1 MDTVILDDLDRGL
14 VHALQIDGRASMR
27 TLGQVLGVSENT
39 VARRY
44 RRLRDAGLL
53 RVTGAVSGGEAGYTT
68 WTLRLRTTPDAG
80 AAVADALAD
89 RTDVSWVHLLSG
101 GTEISCTVH
110 APDTAGRD
118 DLLLRKLPRANR
130 VTAVSAHELLHT
142 FALPDGW
149 SGLHCLSPEQVERLR
164 PPPPEGTGLA
174 PEPGDRAL
182 LDALARDG
190 RAGYTAL
197 AAATGWSDSTVR
209 RRMEVLRR
217 HGTLTYHLDVSPA
230 RLGFRSET
238 RLWLAVAPANL
249 AEAGEALA
257 GHPETSFAVATTGTT
272 NLTAMVNCRDGGDL
286 YRYLTDRVA
295 GLPGVRTLESAPV
308 IRTVKRAGTPLRRP
322 AARP

>member
-1 MDTVILDDLDRGL
+1 METVTLDDVDRGL
-14 VHALQIDGRASMR
+14 VHALQLDGRAPLR

-44 RRLRDAGLL
+44 RRLHAAGVL
-53 RVTGAVSGGEAGYTT
+53 RVTGAISGGEAGYTT

-89 RTDVSWVHLLSG
+89 RSDVSWVHVLSG

-118 DLLLRKLPRANR
+118 DLLLRKLPRASR

-149 SGLHCLSPEQVERLR
+149 RGLHCLTPAQIEQLR
-164 PPPPEGTGLA
+164 PSEPDGTGLPPD
-174 PEPGDRAL
+174 PEDQPL
-182 LDALARDG
+182 LDALAHDG
-190 RAGYTAL
+190 RASYTAL
-197 AAATGWSDSTVR
+197 AKATGWSDSTVR
-209 RRMEVLRR
+209 RRMDLLRR
-217 HGTLTYHLDVSPA
+217 HGTLTFHLDVSPT

-238 RLWLAVAPANL
+238 RLWLTVSPAHL
-249 AEAGEALA
+249 AAAGAALA
-257 GHPETSFAVATTGTT
+257 GHAETSFAVATTGTT
-272 NLTAMVNCRDGGDL
+272 NLTAMVNCRDGRDL

-295 GLPGVRTLESAPV
+295 GIPGVQTLESAPV

>member
-1 MDTVILDDLDRGL
+1 METVTLDDVDRGL
-14 VHALQIDGRASMR
+14 VHALQLDGRAPMR
-27 TLGQVLGVSENT
+27 TIGRVLGVSENT
-39 VARRY
+39 AARRY
-44 RRLRDAGLL
+44 QRLRTAGVL

-89 RTDVSWVHLLSG
+89 QPDVSWVHLLSG

-110 APDTAGRD
+110 APDTTGRD
-118 DLLLRKLPRANR
+118 DLLLHKLPRASR

-149 SGLHCLSPEQVERLR
+149 RGVRCLSPGQVEQLR
-164 PPPPEGTGLA
+164 PPPPKGSLPPA
-174 PEPGDRAL
+174 PEDQPL
-182 LDALARDG
+182 LDALAHDG
-190 RAGYTAL
+190 RASYTAL
-197 AAATGWSDSTVR
+197 ARATGWSDSAVR
-209 RRMEVLRR
+209 RRMDVLRR

-230 RLGFRSET
+230 GLGFRSET
-238 RLWLAVAPANL
+238 RLWLTVSPAHL

-257 GHPETSFAVATTGTT
+257 SHPETSFAVATTGTT

-286 YRYLTDRVA
+286 YRYLTGRVA
-295 GLPGVRTLESAPV
+295 GIRGVQTLESAPV

-322 AARP
+322 AGRP

>member
-1 MDTVILDDLDRGL
+1 MEPVTLDDVDRGL
-14 VHALQIDGRASMR
+14 LHALQLDGRAPMR
-27 TLGQVLGVSENT
+27 TLGAVLGVSENT

-44 RRLRDAGLL
+44 QRLRTAGVLKI
-53 RVTGAVSGGEAGYTT
+53 TGAVSGGEAGYTT

-80 AAVADALAD
+80 AAVAAALAD
-89 RTDVSWVHLLSG
+89 RPDVSWVHLLSG

-118 DLLLRKLPRANR
+118 DLLLHKLPRAHR

-149 SGLHCLSPEQVERLR
+149 SGLHCLSPGQIERLR
-164 PPPPEGTGLA
+164 PP
-174 PEPGDRAL
+174 EPGGPGLPPAPGDQPL
-182 LDALARDG
+182 LDALAHDG
-190 RAGYTAL
+190 RASYTAL
-197 AAATGWSDSTVR
+197 AAATGWSDSAVR
-209 RRMEVLRR
+209 RRMDLLRR

-238 RLWLAVAPANL
+238 RLWLTVSPAHL

-272 NLTAMVNCRDGGDL
+272 NLTAMVNCRDGRHL

-295 GLPGVRTLESAPV
+295 GIRGVQTLESAPV

>member
-1 MDTVILDDLDRGL
+1 METVTLDDVDRGL
-14 VHALQIDGRASMR
+14 VHALQLDGRAPMR

-44 RRLRDAGLL
+44 RRLRTAGVLKI
-53 RVTGAVSGGEAGYTT
+53 TGAVSGGEAGYTT

-89 RTDVSWVHLLSG
+89 RPDVSWVHLLSG

-118 DLLLRKLPRANR
+118 DLLLHKLPRAHR

-149 SGLHCLSPEQVERLR
+149 RGLHCLSPDQVERLR
-164 PPPPEGTGLA
+164 PPAPGGPGLP
-174 PEPGDRAL
+174 PEPGDQPL
-182 LDALARDG
+182 LDALAHDG
-190 RAGYTAL
+190 RASYTAL
-197 AAATGWSDSTVR
+197 AGATGWSDSAVR
-209 RRMEVLRR
+209 RRMDVLRR
-217 HGTLTYHLDVSPA
+217 HGTLTYHLDISPA

-238 RLWLAVAPANL
+238 RLWLTVSPARL
-249 AEAGEALA
+249 AEAGETLA
-257 GHPETSFAVATTGTT
+257 SHPETSFAVATTGTT
-272 NLTAMVNCRDGGDL
+272 NLTAMVNCRDGRDL

-295 GLPGVRTLESAPV
+295 GIRGVQTLESAPV

-322 AARP
+322 AAPR

>member
-1 MDTVILDDLDRGL
+1 METVSLDDVDRGL
-14 VHALQIDGRASMR
+14 VHALQIDGRAPLR
-27 TLGQVLGVSENT
+27 TLGEVLGVSENT

-44 RRLRDAGLL
+44 QRLRAAGVL
-53 RVTGAVSGGEAGYTT
+53 RVTGAVSGGDAGYTT

-89 RTDVSWVHLLSG
+89 RADVSWVHLLSG

-118 DLLLRKLPRANR
+118 DLLLHKLPRASR

-149 SGLHCLSPEQVERLR
+149 SGLHCLSPEQVARLR
-164 PPPPEGTGLA
+164 PPAPEGTGLA
-174 PEPGDRAL
+174 PEPEDHAL
-182 LDALARDG
+182 FDALAQDG
-190 RAGYTAL
+190 RASYTAL
-197 AAATGWSDSTVR
+197 AKATGWSDSTVR
-209 RRMEVLRR
+209 RRMDLLRR
-217 HGTLTYHLDVSPA
+217 HGTLTYHLDLSPA

-238 RLWLAVAPANL
+238 RLWLTVSPAHL
-249 AEAGEALA
+249 ASAGAALA
-257 GHPETSFAVATTGTT
+257 SHPETSFAVATTGTT
-272 NLTAMVNCRDGGDL
+272 NLTAMVNCRDGRDL

-295 GLPGVRTLESAPV
+295 GIPGVQTLESAPV

-322 AARP
+322 AGRP

>member
-1 MDTVILDDLDRGL
+1 MDTVTLDDVGRGL
-14 VHALQIDGRASMR
+14 LHALQLDGRAPMR

-44 RRLRDAGLL
+44 RRLRDAGVL
-53 RVTGAVSGGEAGYTT
+53 RITGAVSGGEAGYPT

-89 RTDVSWVHLLSG
+89 RPDVSWVHLLSG

-118 DLLLRKLPRANR
+118 DLLLRKLPRASR
-130 VTAVSAHELLHT
+130 VTTVTAHELLHT

-149 SGLHCLSPEQVERLR
+149 RGLHCLAPEQVEQLR
-164 PPPPEGTGLA
+164 PPAPEGPGLPPA
-174 PEPGDRAL
+174 PEDQPL
-182 LDALARDG
+182 LDALADDG
-190 RAGYTAL
+190 RASYTAL
-197 AAATGWSDSTVR
+197 ARATGWSDSAVR
-209 RRMEVLRR
+209 RRMDVLRR

-238 RLWLAVAPANL
+238 RLWLTVSPAHL
-249 AEAGEALA
+249 AEAGETLA
-257 GHPETSFAVATTGTT
+257 SHPETSFAVATTGTT
-272 NLTAMVNCRDGGDL
+272 NLTAMVNCRDGRDL

-295 GLPGVRTLESAPV
+295 GIRGVQTLESAPV

>member
-1 MDTVILDDLDRGL
+1 METVTLDDVDRGL
-14 VHALQIDGRASMR
+14 LHALQIDGRVPMR
-27 TLGQVLGVSENT
+27 ALGPVLGVSENT

-44 RRLRDAGLL
+44 QRLRTAGVLKI
-53 RVTGAVSGGEAGYTT
+53 TGAVSGGEAGYTT

-80 AAVADALAD
+80 AAVAAALAD
-89 RTDVSWVHLLSG
+89 RPDVSWVHLLSG

-118 DLLLRKLPRANR
+118 DLLLHKLPRANR

-149 SGLHCLSPEQVERLR
+149 SGLHCLSPGQIERLR
-164 PPPPEGTGLA
+164 PPEPSGPGLPPA
-174 PEPGDRAL
+174 PEDQPL
-182 LDALARDG
+182 LDALAHDG
-190 RAGYTAL
+190 RASYTAL
-197 AAATGWSDSTVR
+197 AAATGWSDSAVR
-209 RRMEVLRR
+209 RRMDLLRR

-238 RLWLAVAPANL
+238 RLWLTVSPAHL
-249 AEAGEALA
+249 AEAGAALA
-257 GHPETSFAVATTGTT
+257 SHPETSFAVATTGTT
-272 NLTAMVNCRDGGDL
+272 NLTAMVNCRDGRDL

-295 GLPGVRTLESAPV
+295 GIRGVQTLESAPV

>member
-1 MDTVILDDLDRGL
+1 METVTLDDVDRGL
-14 VHALQIDGRASMR
+14 VHALQLDGRASLR

-39 VARRY
+39 AARRY
-44 RRLRDAGLL
+44 QRLRAAGVL

-89 RTDVSWVHLLSG
+89 RPDVSWVHLLSG

-110 APDTAGRD
+110 APDTSGRD
-118 DLLLRKLPRANR
+118 DLLLHKLPRASR
-130 VTAVSAHELLHT
+130 VAAVSAHELLHT

-149 SGLHCLSPEQVERLR
+149 RGLHCLSAGQVGRLR
-164 PPPPEGTGLA
+164 PPVPEGPGIP
-174 PEPGDRAL
+174 PEPGDQPL
-182 LDALARDG
+182 LDALADDG
-190 RAGYTAL
+190 RASYTAL
-197 AAATGWSDSTVR
+197 ARATGWSDSAVR
-209 RRMEVLRR
+209 RRMDLLRR

-238 RLWLAVAPANL
+238 RLWLTVSPAHL
-249 AEAGEALA
+249 AEAGAALA
-257 GHPETSFAVATTGTT
+257 SHPETSFAVATTGTT
-272 NLTAMVNCRDGGDL
+272 NLTAMVNCRDGRDL
-286 YRYLTDRVA
+286 YRYLTERVA
-295 GLPGVRTLESAPV
+295 GIRGVQTLESAPV

>member
-1 MDTVILDDLDRGL
+1 METVTLDDVDRGL
-14 VHALQIDGRASMR
+14 LHALQLDGRAPMR
-27 TLGQVLGVSENT
+27 ALGRVLGVSENT

-44 RRLRDAGLL
+44 QRLRTAGVLK
-53 RVTGAVSGGEAGYTT
+53 VTGAVSGGEAGYTT

-89 RTDVSWVHLLSG
+89 RSDVSWVHLLSG

-118 DLLLRKLPRANR
+118 DLLLHKLPRAHR

-142 FALPDGW
+142 FALPDRWG
-149 SGLHCLSPEQVERLR
+149 GLHCLSPAQVEQLR
-164 PPPPEGTGLA
+164 PPEPDGPGLPPES
-174 PEPGDRAL
+174 GDQPL
-182 LDALARDG
+182 LDALAHDG
-190 RAGYTAL
+190 RASYTAL
-197 AAATGWSDSTVR
+197 ARATGWSDSAVR
-209 RRMEVLRR
+209 RRMDLLRR

-238 RLWLAVAPANL
+238 RLWLAVAPAHL

-257 GHPETSFAVATTGTT
+257 SHPETSFAVATTGTT
-272 NLTAMVNCRDGGDL
+272 NLTAMVNCRDGRDL

-295 GLPGVRTLESAPV
+295 GIRGVHTVESAPV